1 MKKMLL
7 YIAIVLFFFGV
18 LFFSCSK
25 NGDSESEKG
34 AIEKMTEQ
42 TGKDIVRTIRTPIE
56 KAHSVKNMEE
66 DRLSDIDET
75 LKDR

>member
-1 MKKMLL
+1 
-7 YIAIVLFFFGV
+7 
-18 LFFSCSK
+18 
-25 NGDSESEKG
+25 
-34 AIEKMTEQ
+34 MTEQ
-42 TGKDIVRTIRTPIE
+42 TGKDIVRTIRTPVE